1 MKKIILLTCILFP
14 LFISAQE
21 KEKHSRAYVGL
32 MLHDTDQP
40 GISLVNSFGI
50 NQYIGLGA
58 GVDIT
63 SYKKGLMVPAY
74 ADLRIKCPIKAFAP
88 YLIGQFGKPLY
99 SRTEGTGVFT
109 TDINGGNRKE
119 IMVKRTGNILYG
131 GGIGISYKPGKIG
144 CYLSYIQRA
153 YKINGSSVVNGT
165 EIKSSDNKSIGI
177 LAAGLVF

>member
-1 MKKIILLTCILFP
+1 MKKIIILSFILSP
-14 LFISAQE
+14 LFISAQKIE
-21 KEKHSRAYVGL
+21 KNSRAYVGL
-32 MLHDTDQP
+32 MLHDMDQP
-40 GISLVNSFGI
+40 GISVVNSFGI
-50 NQYIGLGA
+50 SQYIGLGA
-58 GVDIT
+58 GVDVT

-74 ADLRIKCPIKAFAP
+74 IDLRIKCPIKALVP
-88 YLIGQFGKPLY
+88 YVIGQFGKPLY
-99 SRTEGTGVFT
+99 NRTEGTGVYI

-119 IMVKRTGNILYG
+119 IMIKRTGNIFYG

-153 YKINGSSVVNGT
+153 YKINNSSIVNGM